1 MPDDKKK
8 APFDSGSRP
17 RSFRNKVA
25 ARQRGLRWNSRKG
38 YYVDEDGALMRD
50 RFGRWDRNHGKEEDG
65 DNERLVAL
73 GRASEVRSG
82 QPKSRL

>member
-50 RFGRWDRNHGKEEDG
+50 RFGQP
-65 DNERLVAL
+65 L
-73 GRASEVRSG
+73 G
-82 QPKSRL
+82 